1 MKQLTTKQNA
11 QAVRE
16 GMQGTTGAKLWNEL
30 FGRDD
35 KNKKK
40 KAQDSQNLAQ
50 QQSVMSRK

>member
-16 GMQGTTGAKLWNEL
+16 GLHSTTGAKLWNEL
-30 FGRDD
+30 FSKDN

-40 KAQDSQNLAQ
+40 TQNSQNQAQ
-50 QQSVMSRK
+50 QESVMNRR